1 MQWKSLTLLLIG
13 ATVGCM
19 DATKIAPAVVDLGP
33 NLNVDMLQMGRGLYL
48 NRCTKCHNA
57 LRITRYPLQEWR
69 EDILPEMAEE
79 SMLSVEEETALTA
92 YIEAVIAIAE

>member
-1 MQWKSLTLLLIG
+1 M
-13 ATVGCM
+13 
-19 DATKIAPAVVDLGP
+19 
-33 NLNVDMLQMGRGLYL
+33 NVEMLQRGRGLYL

-69 EDILPEMAEE
+69 EDILPEMVEE
-79 SMLSVEEETALTA
+79 SKLSVEEETALTA

>member
-1 MQWKSLTLLLIG
+1 MQWKSLTVFLIG

-19 DATKIAPAVVDLGP
+19 DATKIAPAVVDLGS
-33 NLNVDMLQMGRGLYL
+33 NLNIDMLQRGRNLYL

-57 LRITRYPLQEWR
+57 YQISRYPLQEWR

-79 SMLSVEEETALTA
+79 SMLSVEEESALTA
-92 YIEAVIAIAE
+92 YIEAVMAIAE